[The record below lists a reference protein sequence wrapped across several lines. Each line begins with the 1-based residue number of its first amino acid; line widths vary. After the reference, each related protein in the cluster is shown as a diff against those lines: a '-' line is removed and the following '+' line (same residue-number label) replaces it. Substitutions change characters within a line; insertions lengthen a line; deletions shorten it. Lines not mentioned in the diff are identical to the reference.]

1 VPLAVLAKGVP
12 AGRKLGWLAVGGATA
27 LAALA
32 PWVAFNL
39 SRFDEPVYISTN
51 FGSAM
56 AAANCDS
63 TYYGDLIGYK
73 DYGCADETFRA
84 AEARTP
90 DWDRLDG
97 SERERRVRRE
107 VFDYM
112 GEHAE
117 RVPVVM
123 AARVGRALKVYGV
136 GQEIDY
142 DDVIH
147 GQERWVVY
155 AGLVS
160 WYVVAGLAVAG
171 AVVLRRRREV
181 PVFPLLVVPA
191 VVLVAVATIFA
202 QTRYRAP
209 AEPAVVILAAVAIDA
224 VLPRRRAGPPAEG
237 ADHRPAEE
245 PVNVP
250 APA

>member
-1 VPLAVLAKGVP
+1 VP
-12 AGRKLGWLAVGGATA
+12 AGRRLGSLVAGGATA

-32 PWVAFNL
+32 PWVGYNL
-39 SRFDEPVYISTN
+39 SRFDEHVYISTN
-51 FGSAM
+51 MGRTM

-73 DYGCADETFRA
+73 DYACADETFRA

-90 DWDRLDG
+90 GWDQLDG

-112 GEHAE
+112 GEHAD
-117 RVPVVM
+117 RVPLVM

-136 GQEIDY
+136 GQEVNY
-142 DDVIH
+142 DDLIH
-147 GQERWVVY
+147 SQERWVVY
-155 AGLVS
+155 AGLAS

-191 VVLVAVATIFA
+191 VVLMAVATIFA

-224 VLPRRRAGPPAEG
+224 VVPRPRAGPPAEG
-237 ADHRPAEE
+237 QDHRPAEE
-245 PVNVP
+245 PVTVP
-250 APA
+250 TPA